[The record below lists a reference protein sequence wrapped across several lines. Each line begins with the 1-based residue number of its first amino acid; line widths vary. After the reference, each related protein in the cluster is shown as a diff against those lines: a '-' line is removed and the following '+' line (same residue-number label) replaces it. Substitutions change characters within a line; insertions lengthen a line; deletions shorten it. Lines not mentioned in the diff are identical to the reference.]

1 MEGKMSTLVRLVL
14 LLFAPLAFESY
25 AQESAR
31 ENLQKDVGQ
40 MTLRKT
46 VRAREYQ
53 GREVEGE
60 DRVVGPGDSV
70 WRMLVQEKGVPEKR
84 FSQYLV
90 IIRGL
95 NPQIKNLDVLKVGE
109 TVFVPLR
116 PEELLGHQPASATKE
131 VARAPIVRGT
141 TKDYRVRSG
150 DRLYQILREQLGI
163 QSERELAVHY
173 ALIKDLNP
181 EKKNWDVLQEG
192 ELIRLPVPAQTP
204 EVARAQTKAA
214 EVPKPAPEVA
224 PTQPKVAEALK
235 PAPEVAQAQPKVA
248 EAVKPAPEVAQAQP
262 KVAEALKPA
271 PEVAQTQPKVAEAV
285 KPAPTPKVPQK
296 TAPQG
301 IESTTVQEARPGIQV
316 PTVKEPT
323 PRVRVGPDY
332 AQQVPA
338 RQNVALLT
346 RVVEA
351 LGNEVQRG
359 GQQVFSLKDGTVRLD
374 TDSFPVVSNPKLR
387 QKVILDLEESIPGS
401 LRSKLADP
409 SVATPVLPVGKTAS
423 LQAAVGQLLAGLGYQ
438 PLPGDRPVVISDRGV
453 VLEAKGS
460 WTVLAP
466 EESGKV
472 QEVFVISLSERDDE
486 IPDYLRTALAE
497 KGLHLLDVAL
507 PAASQPARDGPNEL
521 KDIKLTVKHWPLD
534 KKEFID
540 AMLVSLGVPFAAA
553 ETLTVE
559 LRQGLRMEVKSDR
572 VFEANGKRTALVF
585 QRIEPEIKKALEE
598 RQGLSIRELDI
609 AAISRKEI
617 LARLLAEIGEQATYR
632 EHRFAAAT
640 GSNKERLTIAAW
652 GFLLANRGMFVTDRE
667 IPQSFHRF
675 FFEKGLEIVYFQ

>member
-116 PEELLGHQPASATKE
+116 PEDLLGGQPASVRKE
-131 VARAPIVRGT
+131 VARAPIARGT

-150 DRLYQILREQLGI
+150 EHLYQILREQLGL
-163 QSERELAVHY
+163 QSERELATHY
-173 ALIKDLNP
+173 ALVKDLNP
-181 EKKNWDVLQEG
+181 ERKNWDVLQGG
-192 ELIRLPVPAQTP
+192 ETIRLPVPAQPSEPRFAEGKASP
-204 EVARAQTKAA
+204 ESRPTSGGKPASKATTAA
-214 EVPKPAPEVA
+214 EAKPAPATKAPEKETQPAIEVA
-224 PTQPKVAEALK
+224 P
-235 PAPEVAQAQPKVA
+235 
-248 EAVKPAPEVAQAQP
+248 
-262 KVAEALKPA
+262 
-271 PEVAQTQPKVAEAV
+271 
-285 KPAPTPKVPQK
+285 
-296 TAPQG
+296 
-301 IESTTVQEARPGIQV
+301 
-316 PTVKEPT
+316 VKEIT
-323 PRVRVGPDY
+323 PRARIGPDY
-332 AQQVPA
+332 ASQVPA

-359 GQQVFSLKDGTVRLD
+359 GQQVFSLNDGTVRLD
-374 TDSFPVVSNPKLR
+374 TDSFPVVSNPKLG

-486 IPDYLRTALAE
+486 IPDYLKTALSE
-497 KGLHLLDVAL
+497 KGLHLLDIAL
-507 PAASQPARDGPNEL
+507 PAASQPALDGNNEL
-521 KDIKLTVKHWPLD
+521 KDVKLTVKHWPLD

-585 QRIEPEIKKALEE
+585 QRVEPEIKKALEE
-598 RQGLSIRELDI
+598 KQGMSIRELDI

-617 LARLLAEIGEQATYR
+617 VARLLAEIGEQAAYR
-632 EHRFAAAT
+632 EHRFAAAS
-640 GSNKERLTIAAW
+640 GSNKERLSIAAW

-667 IPQSFHRF
+667 IPQSLHRF